1 MSYSVDSSPSV
12 FSSLTPTSLT
22 AREEIFTFINH
33 TQKKAV
39 IFDFER
45 RRVNSRC
52 IVRVIDYS
60 TRTVSE
66 KRSRTLRFNI
76 KSAFAERPFEDE
88 GITFTGGGFT
98 ASAVTKDNTTRII
111 AALPEMELPGG
122 TQGFKAQ
129 LSFTLNPDNASFN
142 QLYTKGRFTEA
153 VHSSLSPSASGTLII
168 GGRKIQIDPG
178 EHTAERVWK
187 TTTFPI
193 KRDYYSSYCYG
204 HKEKPFSFTLSV
216 EERKCVALIDD
227 ALSFYDGIEMKKES
241 EDEYTFTDGKKIN
254 IHFSVFA
261 VVREKTGPF
270 RENRTLKYGVFGG
283 NIREFEFS
291 ESFGCIE
298 L

>member
-33 TQKKAV
+33 RQKKAV

-52 IVRVIDYS
+52 IVRVIDYEK
-60 TRTVSE
+60 RTVSE
-66 KRSRTLRFNI
+66 CRSRTLRFNI
-76 KSAFAERPFEDE
+76 KSTFAPRPYEDE

-98 ASAVTKDNTTRII
+98 ASAITKDDTTYLI
-111 AALPEMELPGG
+111 AALPDMALSDGE
-122 TQGFKAQ
+122 QVFKAQ
-129 LSFTLNPDNASFN
+129 LSFTLNREDASFN
-142 QLYTKGRFTEA
+142 QLYTKGRNTEA
-153 VHSSLSPSASGTLII
+153 IHSSIAPSASGTLII
-168 GGRKIQIDPG
+168 GGRKLEIDPA
-178 EHTAERVWK
+178 EHTAQRVWK

-204 HKEKPFSFTLSV
+204 RTSEPFSFTLSV
-216 EERKCVALIDD
+216 EERKCMANIGNT
-227 ALSFYDGIEMKKES
+227 LSSYDGIRMDKKS
-241 EDEYTFTDGKKIN
+241 EDEYTFTDGEKVN
-254 IHFSVFA
+254 ICFSVFST
-261 VVREKTGPF
+261 VKEKTGPF
-270 RENRTLKYGVFGG
+270 RENRTLKYGLFGG
-283 NIREFEFS
+283 NIASFEFS

>member
-22 AREEIFTFINH
+22 AREEIFSFINH

-66 KRSRTLRFNI
+66 CRSRTLRFNI
-76 KSAFAERPFEDE
+76 KSTFADKPYSDE

-111 AALPEMELPGG
+111 AALPDMELPGG
-122 TQGFKAQ
+122 IRGFKAQ
-129 LSFTLNPDNASFN
+129 LAFTLNPMRASFN
-142 QLYTKGRFTEA
+142 QLYTKGRYTEA
-153 VHSSLSPSASGTLII
+153 IHSSLSPSASGTLII
-168 GGRKIQIDPG
+168 GEKKIQINPG
-178 EHTAERVWK
+178 EHTVQRVWK
-187 TTTFPI
+187 TTSFPI
-193 KRDYYSSYCYG
+193 KRDYYSSFCTG
-204 HKEKPFSFTLSV
+204 RAEKPFSFTLSV
-216 EERKCVALIDD
+216 EERKCIALIDGI
-227 ALSFYDGIEMKKES
+227 LSFYDGVEMKTES

-261 VVREKTGPF
+261 VVREKTSPF
-270 RENRTLKYGVFGG
+270 RENRTLKYGVFRG
-283 NIREFEFS
+283 NIREFGFNG
-291 ESFGCIE
+291 SFGCIE
-298 L
+298 F